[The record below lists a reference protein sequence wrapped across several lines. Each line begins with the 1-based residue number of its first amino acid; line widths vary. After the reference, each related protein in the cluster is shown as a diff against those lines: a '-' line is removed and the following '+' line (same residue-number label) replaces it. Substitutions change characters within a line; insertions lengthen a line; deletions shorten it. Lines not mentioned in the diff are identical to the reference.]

1 MGAIALGLLKRFLP
15 QILLAVVLIV
25 GYFSWKHHIETVQR
39 EKDRAEVA
47 LRDADTARQSAELMA
62 AEKSKV
68 EKLNNEQNERLQ
80 NAITI
85 YADRASN
92 LNDDVANLTNRLR
105 NNRAAASCDKNP
117 MSGTSDDNG
126 KRKERDRE
134 ADTDIARAAIE
145 LANMCELQIN
155 KLPVAK

>member
-1 MGAIALGLLKRFLP
+1 MSPLQIKLAIYAAMAL
-15 QILLAVVLIV
+15 ILTGI
-25 GYFSWKHHIETVQR
+25 YFSWEYHIKSVQR

-47 LRDADTARQSAELMA
+47 LRDADTARKSAELMA
-62 AEKSKV
+62 AEKAKV

-92 LNDDVANLTNRLR
+92 LNDDVINLTNRMR
-105 NNRAAASCDKNP
+105 NNRAAPSCDKNAMP
-117 MSGTSDDNG
+117 GTSDDNRRG
-126 KRKERDRE
+126 KEKDRE
-134 ADTDIARAAIE
+134 SDTDIARAAIE

-155 KLPVAK
+155 KLPVK

>member
-1 MGAIALGLLKRFLP
+1 MGAISLALIKRFLP
-15 QILLAVVLIV
+15 QIILAVALIT
-25 GYFSWKHHIETVQR
+25 GYFAWKHHIEAVQR

-47 LRDADTARQSAELMA
+47 ERDADTARQSATLMA
-62 AEKSKV
+62 AEKAKV

-92 LNDDVANLTNRLR
+92 LNDDVANLTDRMR
-105 NNRAAASCDKNP
+105 NNRVAPSCDKNP
-117 MSGTSDDNG
+117 MPGTSNDNG
-126 KRKERDRE
+126 KGKIRNNE

-145 LANMCELQIN
+145 LANLCELQIN
-155 KLPVAK
+155 KLPVVR

>member
-1 MGAIALGLLKRFLP
+1 MTPLQIKLAIYAAMALILTGL
-15 QILLAVVLIV
+15 
-25 GYFSWKHHIETVQR
+25 YFSWEYHIKSVQK

-47 LRDADTARQSAELMA
+47 LRDLETERKSAELLA
-62 AEKSKV
+62 TEKAKV
-68 EKLNNEQNERLQ
+68 EKSNNELNERLQ

-92 LNDDVANLTNRLR
+92 LNDDVANLTNRMR
-105 NNRAAASCDKNP
+105 NNRAAPGCNKNP
-117 MSGTSDDNG
+117 MPGTSNDNG
-126 KRKERDRE
+126 KGKERDRE

-155 KLPVAK
+155 KLQVVK

>member
-1 MGAIALGLLKRFLP
+1 MGAIALTLLKRYLP
-15 QILLAVVLIV
+15 QIILAVALIT
-25 GYFSWKHHIETVQR
+25 GYFAWKHHIEAVQR

-62 AEKSKV
+62 AEKAKV

-105 NNRAAASCDKNP
+105 NNRAAASCDKNTVP
-117 MSGTSDDNG
+117 GAGDDNG
-126 KRKERDRE
+126 KRKIRNNE

-155 KLPVAK
+155 KLPVK

>member
-1 MGAIALGLLKRFLP
+1 MSPLQIKLAIYAAMAL
-15 QILLAVVLIV
+15 ILTGI
-25 GYFSWKHHIETVQR
+25 YFSWEYHIKSVQK

-62 AEKSKV
+62 AEKSRV

-85 YADRASN
+85 YADHASN
-92 LNDDVANLTNRLR
+92 LTDDVANLTNRLR
-105 NNRAAASCDKNP
+105 INRAPASCSKNTV
-117 MSGTSDDNG
+117 SGTSDDNG
-126 KRKERDRE
+126 KGKAGNNE

-155 KLPVAK
+155 KLPVK

>member
-1 MGAIALGLLKRFLP
+1 MTPLQIKLAIYAAMAL
-15 QILLAVVLIV
+15 ILTWL
-25 GYFSWKHHIETVQR
+25 YFSWEYHIKLVQR

-62 AEKSKV
+62 AEKAKV

-85 YADRASN
+85 YADRATN

-105 NNRAAASCDKNP
+105 NNRVPPSCDKNTVP
-117 MSGTSDDNG
+117 GTGDDNRKG
-126 KRKERDRE
+126 KERDRE

-155 KLPVAK
+155 KLQVIK

>member
-1 MGAIALGLLKRFLP
+1 MSPLQIKLAIYAAMAL
-15 QILLAVVLIV
+15 ILTGI
-25 GYFSWKHHIETVQR
+25 YFSWEYHQR
-39 EKDRAEVA
+39 SVGYEKARAEEA
-47 LRDADTARQSAELMA
+47 ERNAETARQSAELMA

-92 LNDDVANLTNRLR
+92 LNDDVINLTNRMR
-105 NNRAAASCDKNP
+105 NNRAAPSCDKNAMP
-117 MSGTSDDNG
+117 GTSDDNRRG
-126 KRKERDRE
+126 KEKDRE
-134 ADTDIARAAIE
+134 SDTDIARAAIE

-155 KLPVAK
+155 KLPVK